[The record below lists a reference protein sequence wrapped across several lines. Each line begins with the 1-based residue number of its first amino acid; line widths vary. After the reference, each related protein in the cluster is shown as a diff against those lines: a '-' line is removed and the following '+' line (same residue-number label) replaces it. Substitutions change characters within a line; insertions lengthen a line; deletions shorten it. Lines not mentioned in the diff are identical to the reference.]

1 MVEYIKLT
9 FKKLAIILISI
20 IILVAGLSYCE
31 SSKDHKKDIEAVQDV
46 TRNQAQV

>member
-31 SSKDHKKDIEAVQDV
+31 SSRDHKKNIEAVEDV
-46 TRNQAQV
+46 TRTEK